1 MTEIRLRPM
10 YRWLLGLGLAGAL
23 ILMLPI
29 RVAEP
34 ESKAPK
40 TIRSNDAAQ
49 VVVPASAAQL
59 VGDPLG
65 GNDLE
70 SNANRGRS
78 ADNLHAALL
87 NDFNNLTNGRAFA
100 EKHWQNRDH
109 GGSLYVRTL
118 LKQCELAADSGDVL
132 KKGDIDFSKLPQE
145 EFVAAS
151 KALASLQARCSQF
164 TTDDYQKYIVAK
176 ASAPGDSHDPYNTL
190 LRDFLKAARLDQ
202 DAKRGAVA
210 SLVER
215 PDPLIFEEIGARLSM
230 TKLSGEGVIFFDGI
244 NYPIRDNPEILSAY
258 KLVPCGLGLR
268 CDDSDF
274 EVVLSCATGRGCF
287 ASRFEM
293 IKRNDLGNDPIRYQ
307 KVIGLYSQMIEAI
320 NKKNIGAFVTEPH
333 N

>member
-34 ESKAPK
+34 ESEAPK

-49 VVVPASAAQL
+49 VVVPASVAQL

-118 LKQCELAADSGDVL
+118 LKQCELAADA
-132 KKGDIDFSKLPQE
+132 F
-145 EFVAAS
+145 
-151 KALASLQARCSQF
+151 
-164 TTDDYQKYIVAK
+164 
-176 ASAPGDSHDPYNTL
+176 
-190 LRDFLKAARLDQ
+190 
-202 DAKRGAVA
+202 
-210 SLVER
+210 
-215 PDPLIFEEIGARLSM
+215 
-230 TKLSGEGVIFFDGI
+230 
-244 NYPIRDNPEILSAY
+244 
-258 KLVPCGLGLR
+258 
-268 CDDSDF
+268 
-274 EVVLSCATGRGCF
+274 ATMYF
-287 ASRFEM
+287 
-293 IKRNDLGNDPIRYQ
+293 
-307 KVIGLYSQMIEAI
+307 
-320 NKKNIGAFVTEPH
+320 
-333 N
+333 

>member
-34 ESKAPK
+34 ESEAPK

-49 VVVPASAAQL
+49 VVVPASVAQL

-132 KKGDIDFSKLPQE
+132 KR
-145 EFVAAS
+145 V
-151 KALASLQARCSQF
+151 
-164 TTDDYQKYIVAK
+164 T
-176 ASAPGDSHDPYNTL
+176 
-190 LRDFLKAARLDQ
+190 
-202 DAKRGAVA
+202 
-210 SLVER
+210 
-215 PDPLIFEEIGARLSM
+215 LIFRSSLKRNLSPPARRWQVFRRDAPNLRRM
-230 TKLSGEGVIFFDGI
+230 TIRNTSSRRHRRQVIRMT
-244 NYPIRDNPEILSAY
+244 PIT
-258 KLVPCGLGLR
+258 PC
-268 CDDSDF
+268 
-274 EVVLSCATGRGCF
+274 CATF
-287 ASRFEM
+287 
-293 IKRNDLGNDPIRYQ
+293 
-307 KVIGLYSQMIEAI
+307 
-320 NKKNIGAFVTEPH
+320 
-333 N
+333 